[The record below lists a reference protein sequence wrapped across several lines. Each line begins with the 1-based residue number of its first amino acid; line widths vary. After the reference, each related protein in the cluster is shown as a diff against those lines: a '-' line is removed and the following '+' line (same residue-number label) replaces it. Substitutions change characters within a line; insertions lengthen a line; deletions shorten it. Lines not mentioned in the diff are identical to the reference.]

1 MNFTIS
7 EIGEEVGEVIYRTLQ
22 FPGQKLSNKK
32 DDFKLVKYMKF
43 RDLVV
48 FTKGSIAHNLAD
60 SRRVMRVAGRPN
72 MGSVPNPACPRLLL
86 LPLVGS
92 QPVSVASRFPHIAD
106 VITVPRLVIV
116 VSRRHQQIVEILIRP
131 SL

>member
-1 MNFTIS
+1 
-7 EIGEEVGEVIYRTLQ
+7 
-22 FPGQKLSNKK
+22 
-32 DDFKLVKYMKF
+32 MKF

-48 FTKGSIAHNLAD
+48 FAKRSIAHNLAD
-60 SRRVMRVAGRPN
+60 SRRVMRVAGGPN
-72 MGSVPNPACPRLLL
+72 RGSVPNPACPRLLLL

-116 VSRRHQQIVEILIRP
+116 VSRSHQQIVEILIRP